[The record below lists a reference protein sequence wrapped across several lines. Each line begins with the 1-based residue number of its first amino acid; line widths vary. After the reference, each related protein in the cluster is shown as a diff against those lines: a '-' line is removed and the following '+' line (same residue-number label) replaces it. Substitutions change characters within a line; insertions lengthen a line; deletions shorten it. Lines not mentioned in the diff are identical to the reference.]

1 MPRRQQIQQ
10 VNNFIGGLNT
20 ESSPLNFPEGTAK
33 SLDNVDLNRDGSIR
47 RRPGVDYEI
56 SGGHSNI
63 TFAEATFQLDA
74 ISTADWTSVDGN
86 DDLNFLVIQIGTFLH
101 FHNLGKETLSLAIVS
116 NIDLDVWKT
125 DVEMSKEP
133 MDFLPAK
140 GKLFVVSRFLSPLY
154 ISYDQEV
161 NRFTA
166 TKITVKIRD
175 LEGIDESIS
184 SPIDTTTPD
193 FGEPDD
199 DIFDVLDDLP
209 NGEAGDTEGNQPDL
223 Y

>member
-33 SLDNVDLNRDGSIR
+33 SLDNVDLNRDGTVR
-47 RRPGVDYEI
+47 RRPGIDYEV
-56 SGGHSNI
+56 SGGYSDI
-63 TFAEATFQLDA
+63 DFAEATFQLDA
-74 ISTADWTSVDGN
+74 ISTADWTSVEGN

-101 FHNLGKETLSLAIVS
+101 FHNLGKEILSTAIVS
-116 NIDLDVWKT
+116 NIDLDRWKT
-125 DVEMSKEP
+125 DVNMSKEG

-154 ISYDQEV
+154 ISYDIET
-161 NRFTA
+161 NTFSA

-184 SPIDTTTPD
+184 SPIDTTTPS

-199 DIFDVLDDLP
+199 DVQDTGFPFNPGDID
-209 NGEAGDTEGNQPDL
+209 DTEGNQPEF